1 MPSQRARSAN
11 RRRKSSPS
19 TGPGERMTAEQMALL
34 RQLAQDA
41 YEPEA
46 FSAQLTQTEAAR
58 RIAAL
63 KAKLI
68 LLDAPPH
75 TL

>member
-1 MPSQRARSAN
+1 MPSNKARSPN
-11 RRRKSSPS
+11 GRRKRTLS
-19 TGPGERMTAEQMALL
+19 TGPNGRMTAEQMALL

-46 FSAQLTQTEAAR
+46 FNEHLTQTEAAR

-63 KAKLI
+63 KAKLN
-68 LLDAPPH
+68 LLDEPPH
-75 TL
+75 VL